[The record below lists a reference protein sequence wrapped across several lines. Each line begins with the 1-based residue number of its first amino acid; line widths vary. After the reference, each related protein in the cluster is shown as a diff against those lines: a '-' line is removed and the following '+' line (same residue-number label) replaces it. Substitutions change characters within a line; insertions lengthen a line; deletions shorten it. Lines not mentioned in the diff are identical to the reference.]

1 MFQGGRL
8 YNTARATSNLAQAS
22 RLDAQEPRALF
33 SVQVQRAYLSALLA
47 HRLVE
52 LQETNLQLATTRL
65 AQVQQFQAARS

>member
-8 YNTARATSNLAQAS
+8 YNTARATSNLAQVS